1 MMKTF
6 LSYYYLSL
14 GEDILGQQNLQV
26 LCVWGYD
33 GIGSYR

>member
-14 GEDILGQQNLQV
+14 GEDILGQ
-26 LCVWGYD
+26 
-33 GIGSYR
+33 